1 MNHDETAKLLGPYRD
16 GELDLATCLKLE
28 EHLAGCPS
36 CQEKLT
42 GEQEMIDL
50 IQSEAPRFK
59 ASPFL
64 KTRIR
69 AALRETAKPKWK
81 WTYPIPLAFYEL
93 GILGSIA
100 VIALL
105 AFVITPA
112 ALWLFST
119 SDSSRLAQEAVSD
132 HVRSLQVDHL
142 MDVAST
148 DQHTVKPWFAGKL
161 DYSPQVVDLGP
172 SGYPLIGGR
181 LDVLDHRNVAAIIYQ
196 RRKHYINLFI
206 WPSGTELLHH
216 RLYNQN
222 GYHVLG
228 WTKSGMNYLAVSELG
243 EKEFGEF
250 AQMIQDQTV
259 DSRPGE

>member
-1 MNHDETAKLLGPYRD
+1 MNHDEAARLLGPYRD
-16 GELDLATCLKLE
+16 GELDLTTCLKLE
-28 EHLAGCPS
+28 EHLADCPS
-36 CQEKLT
+36 CQQKLA
-42 GEQEMIDL
+42 GEQELVSL
-50 IQSEAPRFK
+50 IHSETPRFT

-64 KTRIR
+64 KTRIQ
-69 AALRETAKPKWK
+69 AALREEKSSSASIPWWK
-81 WTYPIPLAFYEL
+81 YFSPARTFSSLALAATVLVILAVGVLWTQGIP
-93 GILGSIA
+93 
-100 VIALL
+100 AL
-105 AFVITPA
+105 
-112 ALWLFST
+112 
-119 SDSSRLAQEAVSD
+119 DQEAVAN
-132 HVRSLQVDHL
+132 HVRSLQVNHL

-161 DYSPQVVDLGP
+161 DYSPQVVDLGS

-196 RRKHYINLFI
+196 RRKHYINLFV
-206 WPSGTELLHH
+206 WPSGTESLHG

-243 EKEFGEF
+243 EKELREF
-250 AQMIQDQTV
+250 VELVQGQTI

>member
-1 MNHDETAKLLGPYRD
+1 MNHDEAAQLLGPYQD
-16 GELDLATCLKLE
+16 GELDLTTCLKLE
-28 EHLAGCPS
+28 EHLAGCPR
-36 CQEKLT
+36 CQQKLEE
-42 GEQEMIDL
+42 EQEL
-50 IQSEAPRFK
+50 IELVQSEAPRFQ

-69 AALRETAKPKWK
+69 AALRAERASPTTVPWWK
-81 WTYPIPLAFYEL
+81 HFSSTWGYSGFA
-93 GILGSIA
+93 GA
-100 VIALL
+100 AALL
-105 AFVITPA
+105 VILA
-112 ALWLFST
+112 IGFIST
-119 SDSSRLAQEAVSD
+119 QGIPELDREAVAN
-132 HVRSLQVDHL
+132 HIRSLQVNHL

-181 LDVLDHRNVAAIIYQ
+181 LDVLDHRDVAAIIYQ

-206 WPSGTELLHH
+206 WPSDTASLHGH
-216 RLYNQN
+216 LYEQN
-222 GYHVLG
+222 GYHVIG

-243 EKEFGEF
+243 EKELKDFVE
-250 AQMIQDQTV
+250 MIQSQTI